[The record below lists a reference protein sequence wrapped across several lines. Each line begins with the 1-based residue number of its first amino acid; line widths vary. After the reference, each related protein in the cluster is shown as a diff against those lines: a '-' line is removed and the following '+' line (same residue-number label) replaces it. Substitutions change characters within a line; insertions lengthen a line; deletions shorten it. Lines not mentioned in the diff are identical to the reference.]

1 MDRELDTFLKELELS
16 GLRVRREGFFGQN
29 GQVITIDGVNKSGVY
44 WTDMGGGFHSLSYYD
59 KNLGK
64 SVEHVS
70 SFQGTAEHLTKLIRE
85 GY

>member
-1 MDRELDTFLKELELS
+1 MDKELETFFKELELS
-16 GLRVRREGFFGQN
+16 GFRVHQQVFGQN
-29 GQVITIDGVNKSGVY
+29 GEVTTIHGVNQRNVY

-70 SFQGTAEHLTKLIRE
+70 NFQGAAEHLTKLIRE
-85 GY
+85 ER